1 MSCRVEVAGHVKFCH
16 PSIDNVQ
23 IFKTSIHC
31 PYISS
36 KNYLSWMLDADI
48 HLKSINFGDIDS
60 INFGDILKDGNKA
73 S

>member
-1 MSCRVEVAGHVKFCH
+1 MLIYISG
-16 PSIDNVQ
+16 IDNVQ

-48 HLKSINFGDIDS
+48 HLES